1 MTLAWTPELREAA
14 RRIADPVDLASRPS
28 IKPESA
34 VYWAMQE
41 FELDLF
47 DVLSNRRETKFIKAR
62 AFVTWSL
69 RTLGRTDGEP
79 YSYPAIAKVLGKSCH
94 SSVVQL
100 HMRAIRLRL
109 TDPFFLAACD
119 RMTARFLELT
129 EPNHGSH

>member
-14 RRIADPVDLASRPS
+14 RRIADPAVLAERPS

-129 EPNHGSH
+129 EPKHVRH